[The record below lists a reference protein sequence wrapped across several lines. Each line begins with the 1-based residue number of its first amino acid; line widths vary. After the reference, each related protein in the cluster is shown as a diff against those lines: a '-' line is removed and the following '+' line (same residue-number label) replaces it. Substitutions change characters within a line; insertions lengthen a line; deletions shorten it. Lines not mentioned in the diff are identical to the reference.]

1 MNTPP
6 AARNRQKLIE
16 IFNWSI
22 IALGI
27 VLRIAVYLQNRNLFL
42 DEANLA
48 RNICYRN
55 YAQLTLPL
63 SFEQYAPPLFLWI
76 LKLSTSIFGYGE
88 MAFRIY
94 PLLTGIA
101 ALIMLYKVL
110 QEFVPTSRAWYPLS
124 LMAYSYVMVRY
135 SSELKQ
141 YMPDAFVALGLIW
154 LALKV
159 DINRYKPGRF
169 TLLWLVAG
177 SLAIWASMPA
187 VFILPGIG
195 LYYLTQAFKGKKYK
209 YVAVICFAG
218 LCWIMQFAYYYI
230 TVLQPQ
236 VNSQYLQEFHRPFF
250 LFAIPKNLEELKHNI
265 EVLNAVLGEVTGFT
279 ALSLGFNILLI
290 CVGFIVFAKRETFR
304 SLLVLLPLVLVILA
318 AALNK
323 YSLIPRVAIFTMP
336 LMLIMIGKGLNILLR
351 TRYGS
356 IKLAVVLIAVF
367 CVVKQSSIDM
377 LWKSAEVEQMTDV
390 LKFLQQKG
398 VKYGNQV
405 YVHNGARPA
414 FIYYTQIH
422 PEIAQWKDY
431 NTAHLLWWNGG
442 YDDLMRA
449 GMKRIAFI
457 ATSISTAELN
467 ERRETIYTY
476 YRPLDSL
483 EKPGCHVIIASK

>member
-6 AARNRQKLIE
+6 AARNRQKLID
-16 IFNWSI
+16 IFTWSI

-27 VLRIAVYLQNRNLFL
+27 VLRIAVYLQNRNLFI

-55 YAQLTLPL
+55 YTQLTLPL
-63 SFEQYAPPLFLWI
+63 SFEQYAPPIFLWI
-76 LKLSTSIFGYGE
+76 LKFFTSIFGYGE

-110 QEFVPTSRAWYPLS
+110 REFVPANAAWYPLS
-124 LMAYSYVMVRY
+124 LMAYSYIMVRY

-141 YMPDAFVALGLIW
+141 YMPDAFITLALLW

-159 DINRYKPGRF
+159 DINRYKPGVF
-169 TLLWLVAG
+169 ALLWLVVG

-187 VFILPGIG
+187 IFILPGIG
-195 LYYLTQAFKGKKYK
+195 LCYLLQAFKDKKYK
-209 YVAVICFAG
+209 YIAGISFAG
-218 LCWIMQFAYYYI
+218 LCWIVQFAYYYI

-236 VNSQYLQEFHRPFF
+236 VNSQYLQEFHKPFF
-250 LFAIPKNLEELKHNI
+250 LFAIPKNLEDLKHNM
-265 EVLNAVLGEVTGFT
+265 EVLNGVLGEVTGFT
-279 ALSLGFNILLI
+279 TLSLGFNILLI
-290 CVGFIVFAKRETFR
+290 CIGFIVFATRETFR
-304 SLLVLLPLVLVILA
+304 SLLVLLPLVLVVLA

-336 LMLIMIGKGLNILLR
+336 LMLIVIGKGFDVLLR
-351 TRYGS
+351 ARYAS
-356 IKLAVVLIAVF
+356 VKLAAVLIAVF
-367 CVVKQSSIDM
+367 CVIKQNSIGM
-377 LWKSAEVEQMTDV
+377 LWKPAEVEQMTDA
-390 LKFLQQKG
+390 LKFLQEKG

-405 YVHNGARPA
+405 YIHNGARPA

-422 PEIAQWKDY
+422 PERAHWKDY
-431 NTAHLLWWNGG
+431 NTAHLLWWNSG

-449 GMKRIAFI
+449 GMKSIAFV

-476 YRPLDSL
+476 YRPADSL

>member
-6 AARNRQKLIE
+6 AARNRQKLID
-16 IFNWSI
+16 IFTWSI

-27 VLRIAVYLQNRNLFL
+27 VLRIAVYLQNRNLFI

-48 RNICYRN
+48 RNICYRS
-55 YAQLTLPL
+55 YTQLTLPL
-63 SFEQYAPPLFLWI
+63 SFEQYAPPIFLWI
-76 LKLSTSIFGYGE
+76 LKLFTSIFGYGE

-101 ALIMLYKVL
+101 ALIILYKVL
-110 QEFVPTSRAWYPLS
+110 RAFVPANAAWYPLS
-124 LMAYSYVMVRY
+124 LMAFSYIMVRY

-141 YMPDAFVALGLIW
+141 YMPDAFVTLALLW

-159 DINRYKPGRF
+159 DIDRYKPGVF
-169 TLLWLVAG
+169 ALLWLVAG

-195 LYYLTQAFKGKKYK
+195 LYYLLQAFKGKKYK
-209 YVAVICFAG
+209 YVAGIFFAG
-218 LCWIMQFAYYYI
+218 LCWITQFAYYYI

-236 VNSQYLQEFHRPFF
+236 VNSQYLQEFHKPFF
-250 LFAIPKNLEELKHNI
+250 LFALPKKLEDMQHNI
-265 EVLNAVLGEVTGFT
+265 EVLNGVLGEVTGFT

-290 CVGFIVFAKRETFR
+290 CIGFIVFAKRETFR

-336 LMLIMIGKGLNILLR
+336 LTLIVIGKGFNVLLR
-351 TRYGS
+351 ARYAS
-356 IKLAVVLIAVF
+356 IKLAAVLIAVF
-367 CVVKQSSIDM
+367 CAVKQSSVDM
-377 LWKSAEVEQMTDV
+377 LWKPVEVEQMTDA
-390 LKFLQQKG
+390 LKFLQQKEIR
-398 VKYGNQV
+398 YGNQV
-405 YVHNGARPA
+405 YIHNGARPA

-422 PEIAQWKDY
+422 PARAQWKDY
-431 NTAHLLWWNGG
+431 NTAHLLWWNSG
-442 YDDLMRA
+442 YDDLMST
-449 GMKRIAFI
+449 GMKKIAFI
-457 ATSISTAELN
+457 ATSISNTELN

-483 EKPGCHVIIASK
+483 EKPGCHVIIAAK

>member
-1 MNTPP
+1 M
-6 AARNRQKLIE
+6 
-16 IFNWSI
+16 
-22 IALGI
+22 GI
-27 VLRIAVYLQNRNLFL
+27 VLRIAVYLQNRNLFI

-48 RNICYRN
+48 RNICYRD
-55 YAQLTLPL
+55 YTQLTLPL
-63 SFEQYAPPLFLWI
+63 SFEQYAPPIFLWI
-76 LKLSTSIFGYGE
+76 LKFFTSILGYSE

-94 PLLTGIA
+94 PLLTGTV
-101 ALIMLYKVL
+101 ALLMLYKVL
-110 QEFVPTSRAWYPLS
+110 RAFVPAYAAWYPLS
-124 LMAYSYVMVRY
+124 LMAFSYIMVRY

-141 YMPDAFVALGLIW
+141 YMPDAFITLGLLW

-159 DINRYKPGRF
+159 DINRYKPGVF

-195 LYYLTQAFKGKKYK
+195 LYYLLQAFKGKKYK
-209 YVAVICFAG
+209 YVAGICFAG
-218 LCWIMQFAYYYI
+218 LCWVAQFTYYYI

-236 VNSQYLQEFHRPFF
+236 VNSQYLQEFHKPFF
-250 LFAIPKNLEELKHNI
+250 LLGIPKNLADLQHNI
-265 EVLNAVLGEVTGFT
+265 EVLNGVLGEVAGFI

-290 CVGFIVFAKRETFR
+290 CIGLIVFAARGVLR
-304 SLLVLLPLVLVILA
+304 SFLVLVPLALVILA
-318 AALNK
+318 ATLNK

-336 LMLIMIGKGLNILLR
+336 LMLIVIGKGFDVLLHA
-351 TRYGS
+351 RYTA
-356 IKLAVVLIAVF
+356 IKFAAVLIAVF
-367 CVVKQSSIDM
+367 CTVKQNNIAI
-377 LWKSAEVEQMTDV
+377 LWKPVEVEQMTDALTF
-390 LKFLQQKG
+390 LKQKG
-398 VKYGNQV
+398 IKSGNQV

-422 PEIAQWKDY
+422 PERAQWKEY
-431 NTAHLLWWNGG
+431 NTAHLLWWNSG

-449 GMKRIAFI
+449 GMKNIAFI

-476 YRPLDSL
+476 YRPADSL